1 MLLSE
6 KIKSDKI
13 LELLLFIDSLFT
25 ETATSFLIPHFNKNI
40 FNKKTAVKV
49 WVYLKS
55 SVFKN

>member
-6 KIKSDKI
+6 KIKPDI
-13 LELLLFIDSLFT
+13 LLELLLLIDSLFT
-25 ETATSFLIPHFNKNI
+25 ETATSFLIPHLNKNI

-49 WVYLKS
+49 SVYPKS